1 MGRNELVE
9 PSRPFDV
16 RDANPEMVDPAVLA
30 QATVMN
36 RLGAVPVGI
45 EEGRAVV
52 VLPILRARARRAGI
66 ALVGLDSGAPEL
78 VDVRA
83 RRGSKADVEPAGS
96 LASPTWPA
104 RWRSRP
110 TRRRVSARFR
120 VCSGPGRRTAPMPGG
135 PRRGASRDRTRTRL
149 CQTGRSIRPLQ
160 SERCSSEP
168 RPACSLWPTARPSM
182 RRWQRPAATRAGR
195 VSRLTSLR

>member
-45 EEGRAVV
+45 EEERAVV
-52 VLPILRARARRAGI
+52 VLPILRARARRARI

-135 PRRGASRDRTRTRL
+135 PRRGASVIEHALDYVKPGDRSGPYNRSDVPASLGPHAPSGQPR
-149 CQTGRSIRPLQ
+149 GRACADGNGLLQ
-160 SERCSSEP
+160 
-168 RPACSLWPTARPSM
+168 
-182 RRWQRPAATRAGR
+182 R
-195 VSRLTSLR
+195 VPDVCLD